1 MPKPNLQNRTNF
13 KSYLRYFK
21 NKFNSVLQKIP
32 HFYIKD
38 ILSYESAG
46 ISTTTEV
53 NVVIFDNN
61 DTVAITTAVNNN
73 ELIYVPALSGDSIN
87 LLIGDNTHLLK
98 FIDEDGGIQYN
109 NITYGLGDSISV
121 GNKNLIIKGLGG
133 GLLQPSDPPVYSLGI
148 STTTVNEGG
157 SVNFTINTLNVGAGA
172 TLYYSTSGTVSSAD
186 FSNNSLTGSFSIIGT
201 GATTGVATVTR
212 TIANDFLTE
221 SSETFSFVLRTN
233 STSGTVVATSSTITV
248 VDLVPS
254 YSVTPS
260 TNSVNE
266 GGSVNFTI
274 NTVNV
279 GSGAT
284 LYYSTGGS
292 MEAADFSNNSLT
304 GSFSIIGTG
313 ATTGVAT
320 VTRTIANDVNTEGN
334 ETFTFV
340 VRTTSSSGTVVATSS
355 TITVLDVVPEYSVTP
370 STNSVNEGSSVV
382 FTVTTVGIANATV
395 LYWTTLSTL
404 GAILSSDFND
414 AAVSGSFTVNSNTGT
429 ITRTLASDRFTDGL
443 EKFKLQIRTAS
454 TSGTIVATSNE
465 VTINDTSV
473 NIGQNANGLTFGPV
487 QVNRDAG
494 VVANASDWYAICGI
508 DNLPEGSK
516 IAMFIDNSGSMTTA
530 TIQASYNLLVSKL
543 SAKNI
548 TIITV
553 ENGNEDWI
561 TPFLTDLS

>member
-13 KSYLRYFK
+13 KSYLRNFK
-21 NKFNSVLQKIP
+21 KKFSTVLQKIP

-61 DTVAITTAVNNN
+61 DTVSITTAVNNN

-87 LLIGDNTHLLK
+87 LIIGDVTHLLK

-121 GNKNLIIKGLGG
+121 GNKNLIVKGLGG
-133 GLLQPSDPPVYSLGI
+133 ALLQPSDPPSYSIGV
-148 STTTVNEGG
+148 STNTVNEGG
-157 SVNFTINTLNVGAGA
+157 SVNFTLNTLNVGAGA
-172 TLYYSTSGTVSSAD
+172 TLYYSTST
-186 FSNNSLTGSFSIIGT
+186 
-201 GATTGVATVTR
+201 
-212 TIANDFLTE
+212 
-221 SSETFSFVLRTN
+221 
-233 STSGTVVATSSTITV
+233 
-248 VDLVPS
+248 
-254 YSVTPS
+254 
-260 TNSVNE
+260 
-266 GGSVNFTI
+266 
-274 NTVNV
+274 
-279 GSGAT
+279 
-284 LYYSTGGS
+284 S

-320 VTRTIANDVNTEGN
+320 VTRTIANDANTEGT
-334 ETFTFV
+334 ETFNLV
-340 VRTTSSSGTVVATSS
+340 VRTNSISGTVVATSS
-355 TITVLDVVPEYSVTP
+355 TITVLDVVPQYSVTP
-370 STNSVNEGSSVV
+370 STNSLNEGSSVV

-404 GAILSSDFND
+404 GAISASDFND
-414 AAVSGSFTVNSNTGT
+414 AAVSGSFTVNSNSGT
-429 ITRTLASDRFTDGL
+429 ITRTLTTDRFTEGT
-443 EKFKLQIRTAS
+443 EQFKLQIRTAS
-454 TSGTIVATSNE
+454 TSGTIVAVSND
-465 VTINDTSV
+465 VIINDTSL
-473 NIGQNANGLTFGPV
+473 NIGQNTNGLTFGPV

-494 VVANASDWYAICGI
+494 VVANTSDWYTICGI

>member
-274 NTVNV
+274 NTLNV
-279 GSGAT
+279 GAGAT

-292 MEAADFSNNSLT
+292 MESADFSNNSLT

-355 TITVLDVVPEYSVTP
+355 TITVLDIVPEYSVTP

-404 GAILSSDFND
+404 GAISSSDFND

-429 ITRTLASDRFTDGL
+429 ITRTLASDRFTEGL

-487 QVNRDAG
+487 QVNRDVG
-494 VVANASDWYAICGI
+494 VVANASDWYTICGI